1 MLSFG
6 QAVHR
11 GGVFMSGMSAWIGG
25 CCVVG
30 CLALAGLLVHARR
43 QLRAS
48 REAFNVLSQQAPLG
62 ILRADVE
69 GMCVFANHTWC
80 DLSGLR
86 LDQTLGQRWSQAVH
100 PDDVPAVMAKWA
112 ESVAAHGPYVNEVRL
127 LRPDG
132 TVRHVLAGCRPIHD
146 DHGRVTG
153 YIGTVLDMTGLERA
167 NRELAR
173 RERLLRSLIDV
184 QENEKQVLCHEFH
197 DGLIQYAVGS
207 KMLLESVRA
216 GNLDEPCQ
224 AVVDS
229 VIDCLAKGIEDGRR
243 VIRGIRPAALD
254 DLGLRAA
261 LDDLADELREAGIAV
276 EADVDPGID
285 RIPPALQTTVYR
297 IVQESLNNVRKH
309 SGSDRVRVSVVLAR
323 VAERVELS
331 VEDFGSGFDL
341 GSAEGFGLL
350 GVRERVRLVGGECS
364 VDSTPGLGTR
374 VDACLP
380 LATESAL
387 VGV

>member
-1 MLSFG
+1 MTT
-6 QAVHR
+6 
-11 GGVFMSGMSAWIGG
+11 WIIAG
-25 CCVVG
+25 CLVC

-43 QLRAS
+43 QLRSS
-48 REAFNVLSQQAPLG
+48 REAFEVLSEQAPLG
-62 ILRADVE
+62 ILRADAD
-69 GMCVFANHTWC
+69 GMCVFANQTWC
-80 DLSGLR
+80 DLSGLS

-100 PDDVPAVMAKWA
+100 PDDVVTVMAKWA

-132 TVRHVLAGCRPIHD
+132 TVRHVLAGGRPIHD

-184 QENEKQVLCHEFH
+184 QENEKQLLCHEFH

-207 KMLLESVRA
+207 KMLLESVRV
-216 GNLDEPCQ
+216 GNLDEPCH

-261 LDDLADELREAGIAV
+261 LADLADELREAGIAV
-276 EADVDPGID
+276 EATLDPGID

-309 SGSDRVRVSVVLAR
+309 SGSDRVRVSVALAQ

-331 VEDFGSGFDL
+331 VEDFGCGFDL

-350 GVRERVRLVGGECS
+350 GFRERVRLVGGECS

-374 VDACLP
+374 VDVCLP